1 MTSVISSLV
10 YMRIMSWRMSAMKQ
24 LETYFKKYL
33 KEFKPYKGFW
43 CYEDGVI
50 LKGAMDLYKAT
61 DDLTYWQFV
70 EHYLNE
76 FVDQDGNLKG
86 YKSTEYNIDH
96 VNAGKVLF
104 DAYQKTKDERFKVAI
119 EHLMDQL
126 RTHPRTKS
134 GNFWHKN
141 RYPHQV
147 WLDGLYMA
155 LPFYTRYET
164 TFNGLQNYEDIYHQF
179 MEVYRTHRNQE
190 NGLYYHAFDESK
202 SLFWCDKETGLSPNY
217 WLRAEGWL
225 LMALIDTIDQMSE
238 TIFEYYKGLIDMFIQ
253 SIVDI
258 IPFQDE
264 KTGLWY
270 QVIDQMDREGNYLE
284 VSGSAMVIYS
294 ILKGVRLNILDASYQ
309 EIALKGLNGILD
321 VYGYEDESGYH
332 IGGICEVAGLGSFN
346 GVVRDGSFDYYISE
360 KVVPDEAKGIG
371 PLMMAYAEYLMGD
384 CHHEN

>member
-1 MTSVISSLV
+1 MQ
-10 YMRIMSWRMSAMKQ
+10 Q
-24 LETYFKKYL
+24 LEPYFKTYL
-33 KEFKPYKGFW
+33 KQFKPYKGFW

-50 LKGAMDLYKAT
+50 LKGAVDLYRAT
-61 DDLTYWQFV
+61 NDDEYWSFV
-70 EHYLNE
+70 ERYLNE
-76 FVDQDGNLKG
+76 FVDAKGTLKG
-86 YKSTEYNIDH
+86 YKASEYNIDH

-104 DAYQKTKDERFKVAI
+104 DAYQKTKDERYKVAI
-119 EHLMDQL
+119 EHQMDQL

-141 RYPHQV
+141 RYPYQV

-155 LPFYTRYET
+155 LPFYTQYET
-164 TFNGLQNYEDIYHQF
+164 VFNGLQNYEDIYHQF
-179 MEVYRTHRNQE
+179 MEVYQTHRNSD

-225 LMALIDTIDQMSE
+225 LMALIDSIDQMSE
-238 TIFEYYKGLIDMFIQ
+238 TIFEYYKGLIDMFIE
-253 SIVDI
+253 SIDAI
-258 IPFQDE
+258 LPFQDQQS
-264 KTGLWY
+264 GLWY
-270 QVIDQMDREGNYLE
+270 QVIDQIDREGNYLE

-294 ILKGVRLNILDASYQ
+294 ILKAIRLDILDKSYAKT
-309 EIALKGLNGILD
+309 ALKGLQGILD
-321 VYGYEDESGYH
+321 IYGYEDSTGYH

-371 PLMMAYAEYLMGD
+371 PLMMAYAEYLMGGYS
-384 CHHEN
+384 HEN